1 VKDEED
7 FEAQF
12 PDNDERQEESA
23 ATPTVED
30 LAREAKER
38 FQRYLEDRSVFPQ
51 PMRKEA
57 FHGLAGQVV
66 NLMAE
71 HCESSLESLLV
82 QFLVVSGN
90 LLGRSVYVYAGGP
103 WLFPNEFTICVGMTS
118 RGRKGTAWRMNE
130 NLFEFIAPDWNKDCT
145 DSDVQSGEGIVQK
158 IRDEVRG
165 FEKRG
170 RKKKTPCPDDEPEEI
185 VLDPGVSDK
194 RLLIIEEEFSY
205 VLKMA
210 RRQGNTLTEV
220 YRKSW
225 DSPRALRNSNK
236 NSRLIASDPHV
247 SLIAHTNKDEL
258 LATIADIEFSNGF
271 ANRILWCATKRRT
284 IMPDAEYLDWKNHQA
299 LIEKLNA
306 VFKQYFA
313 NTSEPR
319 RFKRTRAAHE
329 LWQQLY
335 RKLNTQD
342 HVTFIDG
349 VLVRDTSHLL
359 KLALIYA
366 VLDQSREIDVA
377 HLNAALAVCDYSQA
391 SARWLFCER
400 TGNRLANNIFWALIR
415 NPEGVSREW
424 IVDNVC
430 YRHIVRIQLE
440 QALEALVKNN
450 MVRMELR
457 KAENGRKIEVWFANF
472 AGFSLASPLE

>member
-1 VKDEED
+1 VKDFADQFDDDSFADNEQQPFEEQSD
-7 FEAQF
+7 
-12 PDNDERQEESA
+12 
-23 ATPTVED
+23 ED
-30 LAREAKER
+30 LEQETKDR
-38 FQRYLEDRSVFPQ
+38 FRRYLEDRSVFPD

-57 FHGLAGQVV
+57 FHGIVGQVV
-66 NLMAE
+66 ELMAQ

-82 QFLVVSGN
+82 QFLVTSGN
-90 LLGRSVYVYAGGP
+90 ILGRSVYVYAGGP
-103 WLFPNEFTICVGMTS
+103 WLFPNEFTICVGVTA

-130 NLFEFIAPDWNKDCT
+130 HLFEVVAPDWNKDCT
-145 DSDVQSGEGIVQK
+145 DSDVQTGEGIVYK

-170 RKKKTPCPDDEPEEI
+170 RKKKGFSPDEEPEEI

-247 SLIAHTNKDEL
+247 SLIAHGNRDEL
-258 LATIADIEFSNGF
+258 LATISDIELSNGF
-271 ANRILWCATKRRT
+271 ANRILWCATKRRV
-284 IMPDAEYLDWKNHQA
+284 IMPDAEYLDWERHQE
-299 LIEKLNA
+299 LIEKLNV

-313 NTSEPR
+313 NTDEPVRFR
-319 RFKRTRAAHE
+319 RTPAAHE
-329 LWQQLY
+329 LWRQLY
-335 RKLNTQD
+335 RKLNSQE
-342 HVTFIDG
+342 HVSFIDG

-359 KLALIYA
+359 KLAMIYA
-366 VLDQSREIDVA
+366 VLDQSREIDVV

-400 TGNRLANNIFWALIR
+400 TGNRLANTIFWALVR
-415 NPEGVSREW
+415 NPEGMSRDR
-424 IVDNVC
+424 IIDDVC
-430 YRHIVRIQLE
+430 YRNTPKIQLD
-440 QALEALVKNN
+440 QALEALAKNN
-450 MVRMELR
+450 MARMELR
-457 KAENGRKIEVWFANF
+457 KVEKGRKIEMWFAQF
-472 AGFSLASPLE
+472 AGFPPKTML

>member
-1 VKDEED
+1 VKDFEE
-7 FEAQF
+7 QF
-12 PDNDERQEESA
+12 DEYASNEQSA
-23 ATPTVED
+23 PEQNNED
-30 LAREAKER
+30 LEKEAKDR
-38 FQRYLEDRSVFPQ
+38 FQRYLEDRSVFPD

-57 FHGLAGQVV
+57 FHGIAGQVV

-82 QFLVVSGN
+82 QFLIASGN

-103 WLFPNEFTICVGMTS
+103 WLFPNEFTICVGVTS
-118 RGRKGTAWRMNE
+118 RGRKGTAWRMND
-130 NLFEFIAPDWNKDCT
+130 NLFEFIAPEWSKNCT
-145 DSDVQSGEGIVQK
+145 DSDMQSGEGIVHK

-165 FEKRG
+165 FDKRG
-170 RKKKTPCPDDEPEEI
+170 RPKKGASSDGTREEI
-185 VLDPGVSDK
+185 VLDEGVSDK

-236 NSRLIASDPHV
+236 NSRLTASDPHV

-271 ANRILWCATKRRT
+271 ANRILWCATKRRE
-284 IMPDAEYLDWKNHQA
+284 IMPDAEYLDWEKYPEV
-299 LIEKLNA
+299 IEKLNT

-313 NTSEPR
+313 NTDEPI
-319 RFKRTRAAHE
+319 RFKRTPAAHE
-329 LWQQLY
+329 LWRQLY
-335 RKLNTQD
+335 RKLNSQT
-342 HVTFIDG
+342 HVSFIDG

-366 VLDQSREIDVA
+366 VLDQSREIDIV

-400 TGNRLANNIFWALIR
+400 TGNRLANNIFWALVR
-415 NPEGVSREW
+415 NPEGVSRDW
-424 IVDNVC
+424 IIDNVC
-430 YRHIVRIQLE
+430 YRNIPRIQLE
-440 QALEALVKNN
+440 QALEALAKNN
-450 MVRMELR
+450 MARLEVRKVE
-457 KAENGRKIEVWFANF
+457 KGRRIEVWFANF
-472 AGFSLASPLE
+472 AGFSHNGSL